1 MGKKKERDFQ
11 GPLIDEIKETFD
23 GCMVL
28 KNDEQYIQGIP
39 DLTILYKD
47 KYAILEC
54 KRDCKASYRP
64 NQEYYL
70 DKLDKMS
77 FARTIYPEN
86 KKEVMKELK
95 DFFHC
100 QNGKR

>member
-1 MGKKKERDFQ
+1 MKKGGKAEAKFQ
-11 GPLIDEIKETFD
+11 KDLIDELGLIFE
-23 GCMVL
+23 GCIVM

-39 DLTILYKD
+39 DLTVLYKD

-54 KRDCKASYRP
+54 KKSSDAPYRP

-70 DKLDKMS
+70 DILGRMS

-86 KKEVMKELK
+86 KNDILEDLKE
-95 DFFHC
+95 FFFS
-100 QNGKR
+100 

>member
-1 MGKKKERDFQ
+1 MQKGGKAEAKFQ
-11 GPLIDEIKETFD
+11 KDLIDELGLIFE
-23 GCMVL
+23 GCIVM

-39 DLTILYKD
+39 DLTVLYKD

-54 KRDCKASYRP
+54 KKSSDAPYRP

-70 DKLDKMS
+70 DILGKMS

-86 KKEVMKELK
+86 KNDILEDLKE
-95 DFFHC
+95 FFFS
-100 QNGKR
+100 